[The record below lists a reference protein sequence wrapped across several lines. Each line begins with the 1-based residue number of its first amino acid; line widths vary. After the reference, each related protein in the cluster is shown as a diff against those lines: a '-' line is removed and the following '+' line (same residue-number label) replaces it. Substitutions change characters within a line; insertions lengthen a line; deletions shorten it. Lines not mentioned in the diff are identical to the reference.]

1 MDITQEQSFFGRE
14 KEEKIKPKRKI
25 IKLKGL
31 VYLLIEYTTRLG
43 KKYKKRHEN
52 QLILFP

>member
-25 IKLKGL
+25 RKLKGL